1 MKRFGL
7 VIISCIVIIAL
18 ATSCA
23 KVENNKH
30 DNITSNNENENPTD
44 NDENVNRTD
53 DVNQGDTDNSIEEKD
68 KDDNSIEDQ
77 KKDDIDII
85 PDDIKQLT
93 EEEAMEIFNSI
104 IADIPLKAENP
115 VTYEFSDVSVHDPS
129 IVQVE
134 DTYYI
139 FGSHLAAAKTKDFM
153 NWTLIASGVNKTN
166 PIIPDATKEMEE
178 AFTWART
185 KTFWAPDVVQ
195 LEDNKFYHY
204 YCNCEG
210 SSPLSALGYAVS
222 DNVEGPYKDLGILL
236 KSGMKE
242 EQSENGDK
250 YDARIHPNAIDP
262 HVFFD
267 NDGRLWML
275 YGSYSG
281 GIYILELDR
290 KTGRP
295 LESGYGKKLLGENHL
310 RIEGGYIQY
319 SHETDYYYM
328 FLSFGGLD
336 RVGGYNIRIARS
348 KTPDGPYYDYE
359 GNDMIDCKG
368 PSGSFFDDRAAEKY
382 GSKLMGSFR
391 WNGIEGEE
399 SSNRQAYL
407 SPGHNSTIYQEETGK
422 YLLIFHT
429 RFENRGEH
437 HEVRV
442 HQMFLNEDGW
452 FVVAPYRYVGETIG
466 SYTKEDVIGA
476 YKAINH
482 QKDIS
487 PKIKKSVNIVLQED
501 HTVIGEMN
509 GTWELK
515 GDNKLTLTIDGTV
528 YKGVFLEQWD
538 EYGLKNVMT
547 FSVLSEEGVSIW
559 G

>member
-1 MKRFGL
+1 MKKVL
-7 VIISCIVIIAL
+7 LLIVSTILLITVT
-18 ATSCA
+18 TSCS
-23 KVENNKH
+23 KVNNNKKGEI
-30 DNITSNNENENPTD
+30 NIEQNTNENEQDVVTLPV
-44 NDENVNRTD
+44 EN
-53 DVNQGDTDNSIEEKD
+53 
-68 KDDNSIEDQ
+68 
-77 KKDDIDII
+77 
-85 PDDIKQLT
+85 KQLT
-93 EEEAMEIFNSI
+93 KEEAKEVFDKMIENV
-104 IADIPLKAENP
+104 PLKAENP
-115 VTYEFSDVSVHDPS
+115 VTYEFSNVSVHDPS
-129 IVQVE
+129 IVQLGN
-134 DTYYI
+134 TYYI
-139 FGSHLAAAKTKDFM
+139 FGSHLAAAKTEDLM
-153 NWTLIASGVNKTN
+153 NWTMIGSGVNPSN
-166 PIIPDATKEMEE
+166 PIIPDAKKEMKE

-185 KTFWAPDVVQ
+185 NTFWAPDVVQ

-222 DNVEGPYKDLGILL
+222 DNIEGPYKDLGIIL
-236 KSGMKE
+236 KSGMNSE
-242 EQSENGDK
+242 PSENGDK
-250 YDARIHPNAIDP
+250 YNANIHPNAIDP

-281 GIYILELDR
+281 GIYILELDT
-290 KTGRP
+290 KTGKP
-295 LESGYGKKLLGENHL
+295 LESGYGTKLLGENHL

-319 SHETDYYYM
+319 SHETDYYYL

-368 PSGSFFDDRAAEKY
+368 PAGTFFNDKAAEEY

-391 WNGIEGEE
+391 WNGLDGEE
-399 SSNRQAYL
+399 NSDRQAYM

-422 YLLIFHT
+422 YFLIFHT

-442 HQMFLNEDGW
+442 HQMFLNKDGW

-466 SYTKEDVIGA
+466 SYTKEDIVGA

-487 PKIKKSVNIVLQED
+487 PNIKQSVNIVLQED
-501 HTVIGEMN
+501 HSIIGDMN
-509 GTWELK
+509 GTWELI
-515 GDNKLTLTIDGTV
+515 GDNDLILNIDDTV
-528 YKGVFLEQWD
+528 YKGVVLEQWD
-538 EYGLKNVMT
+538 EHGLKNVIT
-547 FSVLSEEGVSIW
+547 FSVMSEEGISIW
-559 G
+559 GSGYKAR